1 MKGKIPPASV
11 MRSVCSLLL
20 LHYTHVQIAAKFGLR
35 DSTLSRYKAQLQK
48 AGMYSPK
55 QLDAMGDDDLMKVIY
70 PGYSGTVK
78 DHKCSEKDGAA
89 GRALVARTMAPKDG
103 MKWKQFER

>member
-55 QLDAMGDDDLMKVIY
+55 QLDAMGG
-70 PGYSGTVK
+70 PGLQRHGERSQMLRKGRRRGQSAGGQ
-78 DHKCSEKDGAA
+78 DHGAQRRENA
-89 GRALVARTMAPKDG
+89 DP
-103 MKWKQFER
+103 